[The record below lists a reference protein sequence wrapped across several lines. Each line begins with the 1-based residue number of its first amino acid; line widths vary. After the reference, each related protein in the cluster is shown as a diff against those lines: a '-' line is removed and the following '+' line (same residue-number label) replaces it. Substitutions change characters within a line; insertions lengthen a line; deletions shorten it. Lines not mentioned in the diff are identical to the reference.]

1 MLKRRMPILTVLLI
15 CFLAIVAVMTVSGF
29 LSQQAYQTFYVD
41 FADEY
46 SLLIRL
52 IEVKDDV
59 GKMYLAAW
67 GLRNG
72 RMDAREAFEADY
84 QAAYSHAR
92 STVALLKERLDGE
105 LGYAMDDIGNMIT
118 TFDENYQ
125 ELLANIETDYTL
137 YLTIYERYL
146 RRLQGYIEDEIRTA
160 SEKLTV
166 KAKGTY
172 DLFFERLGT
181 IQRRGSLLLILS
193 AAACLLGAF
202 WVTRGVSRPIK
213 TLVARMRRFAES
225 GEDAPSA
232 GSRIMLREVGE
243 LVDSYDMLVAETVEK
258 REVERELS
266 RQQLVNLE
274 TKTLLKSAELDM
286 LRMQMNPHFLFNTL
300 NSIGALAE
308 MESAPRAG
316 EMVARLA
323 AILRYSMN
331 ARSQFAPLSEEL
343 SVAGDYVAI
352 QKARFGDRL
361 SYESHVEEGALL
373 RPIPCMTVQPL
384 IENAIQHGFPMP
396 KAGDRI
402 EVMAWVEQ
410 SELMVSVK
418 DNGAGMSQERLA
430 EVLSGAPLEAGAS
443 RGIGL
448 ENVLHRMRLMYGEGH
463 VTVNSHP
470 GLGTTVT
477 LRVPESGNNRPSS
490 L

>member
-1 MLKRRMPILTVLLI
+1 MLKRRTPILTVLLL

-72 RMDAREAFEADY
+72 RADARESFQSDY
-84 QAAYSHAR
+84 QAAYDHAR
-92 STVALLKERLDGE
+92 GTIALLKGRLDGE
-105 LGYAMDDIGNMIT
+105 LGYAMRDIGNMLT
-118 TFDENYQ
+118 TFDENYR
-125 ELLANIETDYTL
+125 ELVANLETDYTL

-160 SEKLTV
+160 GEKLTK

-172 DLFFERLGT
+172 DQFFERLDT
-181 IQRRGSLLLILS
+181 IQRRGSLLMILS

-202 WVTRGVSRPIK
+202 WVARGVSRPIR
-213 TLVARMRRFAES
+213 TLVARMRRFAQT

-232 GSRIMLREVGE
+232 GSRTMLREVGA
-243 LVDSYDMLVAETVEK
+243 LVDSYDALVAETVEK

-266 RQQLVNLE
+266 RQQLDNLE
-274 TKTLLKSAELDM
+274 TKNLLKSAELDM

-316 EMVARLA
+316 EMVSRLA

-361 SYESHVEEGALL
+361 SYESRVEEGAML

-384 IENAIQHGFPMP
+384 IENAIQHGFPKP

-402 EVMAWVEQ
+402 EVEAWVEGD
-410 SELMVSVK
+410 ELVVVVQ
-418 DNGAGMSQERLA
+418 DNGAGMPPERLNQ
-430 EVLSGAPLEAGAS
+430 VLAGAPREAGVS

-448 ENVLHRMRLMYGEGH
+448 ENVLHRMRLMYGDGH
-463 VTVNSHP
+463 VMIDSRP
-470 GLGTTVT
+470 GRGTTVT
-477 LRVPESGNNRPSS
+477 LRVPDGANHAAV
-490 L
+490 

>member
-15 CFLAIVAVMTVSGF
+15 CFLSIVAVMTVSGF

-84 QAAYSHAR
+84 EAAYSHAR
-92 STVALLKERLDGE
+92 STVALLKERLDGD
-105 LGYAMDDIGNMIT
+105 LGYKMGDIGNMIT
-118 TFDENYQ
+118 TFDENYH
-125 ELLANIETDYTL
+125 ELLANLETDYTL

-172 DLFFERLGT
+172 DLFSERLGT
-181 IQRRGSLLLILS
+181 IQLRGNLIMILS

-202 WVTRGVSRPIK
+202 WVTRGVSRPIR
-213 TLVARMRRFAES
+213 TLVMRMRHFAET
-225 GEDAPSA
+225 GKDAPAA
-232 GSRIMLREVGE
+232 GSRTILREVGE
-243 LVDSYDMLVAETVEK
+243 LVDSYDALVAETVEK

-266 RQQLVNLE
+266 RQQLDNLE
-274 TKTLLKSAELDM
+274 TKNLLKSAELDM

-316 EMVARLA
+316 EMVSRLA

-361 SYESHVEEGALL
+361 SYESHVEEGSML

-384 IENAIQHGFPMP
+384 IENAIQHGFPKP

-402 EVMAWVEQ
+402 EVMAWVERN
-410 SELMVSVK
+410 ELMVSVK
-418 DNGAGMSQERLA
+418 DNGAGMSPERLK
-430 EVLSGAPLEAGAS
+430 EVLSGAPRETGAS

-448 ENVLHRMRLMYGEGH
+448 ENVLHRMRLLYGEGH

-477 LRVPESGNNRPSS
+477 LRVPESGNIHPSP